1 MVAVF
6 VMHHRWN
13 FPCTVPAGD
22 AQVVRVSKQLGFSS
36 AGTNQIVSPAPFKY
50 YQPQAGRPFGLGDRA
65 SGATQM

>member
-22 AQVVRVSKQLGFSS
+22 AQVVRVSRQGVF
-36 AGTNQIVSPAPFKY
+36 I
-50 YQPQAGRPFGLGDRA
+50 GRDKPDRKSRA
-65 SGATQM
+65 F